1 MEDFRNID
9 LKNNMTLEPR
19 LQEYLKK
26 KSYFKKHNIDPSY
39 NLEREHGITK
49 DDKLRLRAFMRGD
62 INCMD
67 TPIQPTI
74 EDTGFQIKHDD
85 YKSDPR
91 YEKLQKKIQRDRDA
105 NMSKYSYGN
114 GPMITYMNS
123 NNTNYTDDDYMK
135 DTMRGQFLDS
145 KPYMSDY
152 SLNVGKKSNRVYDN
166 FPAKIQYKN
175 YLPWEQD
182 VVHDNEMNDIIQK
195 LDKYKNDMIHSYP
208 EDMDNVNKSYSK
220 SEFKNNSNASVPMR
234 GSGVNRIG
242 GTRDV
247 DVENCLMKG
256 LPERD
261 AKFKSLGYPNYSEH
275 SFDYIS
281 NDIQDPKHVV
291 LPFPRGGDVTR
302 LENNFKRS
310 KPYYREIV

>member
-67 TPIQPTI
+67 SAPTQSII
-74 EDTGFQIKHDD
+74 EDTGDTGFQIKHDD

-91 YEKLQKKIQRDRDA
+91 YEKLQKKIQRDKDA

-114 GPMITYMNS
+114 GPVITGYMNS
-123 NNTNYTDDDYMK
+123 TSSMNNNKYTDDEYMK
-135 DTMRGQFLDS
+135 DTERGQFLDS
-145 KPYMSDY
+145 TPYTSDY

-166 FPAKIQYKN
+166 FPAILIFSFVSSEAFLPLCVLKI
-175 YLPWEQD
+175 
-182 VVHDNEMNDIIQK
+182 
-195 LDKYKNDMIHSYP
+195 
-208 EDMDNVNKSYSK
+208 
-220 SEFKNNSNASVPMR
+220 
-234 GSGVNRIG
+234 
-242 GTRDV
+242 
-247 DVENCLMKG
+247 
-256 LPERD
+256 
-261 AKFKSLGYPNYSEH
+261 
-275 SFDYIS
+275 IS
-281 NDIQDPKHVV
+281 NTLGFSAKYF
-291 LPFPRGGDVTR
+291 L
-302 LENNFKRS
+302 
-310 KPYYREIV
+310 

>member
-1 MEDFRNID
+1 LNFN
-9 LKNNMTLEPR
+9 LNNKVNE
-19 LQEYLKK
+19 
-26 KSYFKKHNIDPSY
+26 
-39 NLEREHGITK
+39 IT
-49 DDKLRLRAFMRGD
+49 
-62 INCMD
+62 
-67 TPIQPTI
+67 
-74 EDTGFQIKHDD
+74 
-85 YKSDPR
+85 
-91 YEKLQKKIQRDRDA
+91 
-105 NMSKYSYGN
+105 
-114 GPMITYMNS
+114 
-123 NNTNYTDDDYMK
+123 
-135 DTMRGQFLDS
+135 
-145 KPYMSDY
+145 
-152 SLNVGKKSNRVYDN
+152 
-166 FPAKIQYKN
+166 
-175 YLPWEQD
+175 
-182 VVHDNEMNDIIQK
+182 QK
-195 LDKYKNDMIHSYP
+195 LDKYKNDTNTIHSYP

-220 SEFKNNSNASVPMR
+220 SGFKNNSNASVPMR

-247 DVENCLMKG
+247 DVENRLMKG